1 MNKTARFAAA
11 TVLAGIA
18 LAGCVQLQPNLSG
31 SPEAP
36 YSTEI
41 RRTQAGVPHIKAAD
55 WGSLGYGFGYAQ
67 AQDNLCT
74 LADAFVTYRGE
85 RSAWFGPDARP
96 PSGASFGQPRNLDA
110 DFFFRLVDDA
120 AAVERY
126 RSAQPATLQ
135 SLIEGFAAGYNRYLG
150 DLDAGRFPNAHAA
163 CKGKPWVGRITSAD
177 VYQRLI
183 AANLGGGATRFVQQ
197 IANARPPRASSA
209 AAPGDDEATQD
220 AALDDDPSRF
230 DIGTTPGIGSN
241 ALAFG
246 APITHDDQS
255 LLFGNPHWF
264 WRGPDRF
271 YQAQLTIPG
280 VVNVAGVS
288 FLGVPVIVLGFND
301 NVAWTHT
308 VSSARRF
315 GIFQLTL
322 DPADPTRYIYDGRPE
337 PMTAVPITVQ
347 SRRPD
352 GSSETVTRTLYRTR
366 FGPVVD
372 LSSLAPGLGW
382 TAQRAYALRDV
393 NTDNDRAFLNFFAWN
408 QARSLNDFIAI
419 QKRFAAMPWVNTFA
433 IGRGDARVW
442 FADIGPMP
450 NVPDSLADACTT
462 PAGRA
467 FNGRVPGVPFLDG
480 SKSACMWRADA
491 SAVQADSLPV
501 EQMPGIARGDYV
513 GNFNDSYWLTN
524 ANAPM
529 TGYPRIAGATGT
541 QQSLRTR
548 YGHLL
553 AAQLQREPGGVTR
566 DALKSA
572 VLESGS
578 LSERL
583 FRKPLLDA
591 ACNFGDP
598 ANSLRE
604 ACDVLR
610 AWDGT
615 ANIDARG
622 ANLWDEFWV
631 RVTRIAPER
640 LYANGFDPAA
650 PLATPGGFNTS
661 NPAVVQDLK
670 QALGG
675 AVLALKLNGFALN
688 SRRGDILYS
697 TRNGARVPL
706 YGGCDE
712 AGYFTIVCARRPL
725 DPRGYPMDFNG
736 HGDSYLQV
744 VSFGQQGVEA
754 DTMLAHAESDD
765 PASPHSGDGTRLFSS
780 KTWQR
785 FPFTDQAIDADP
797 AIERTTLTGER
808 RPEPV
813 VRAVGPRRV
822 PQ

>member
-1 MNKTARFAAA
+1 MTKTATLLFAALV
-11 TVLAGIA
+11 VLAG
-18 LAGCVQLQPNLSG
+18 CMQLQPQPSATATQ
-31 SPEAP
+31 PDTP
-36 YSTEI
+36 YTAEI
-41 RRTQAGVPHIKAAD
+41 RRTQSGIPHIKAAD
-55 WGSLGYGFGYAQ
+55 WGSLGFGYGYAQ
-67 AQDNLCT
+67 AEDNLCT

-85 RSAWFGPDARP
+85 RSAWFGADARP
-96 PSGASFGQPRNLDA
+96 PAGATFGQPRNIDA
-110 DFFFRLVDDA
+110 DFFFRFIVDS

-135 SLIEGFAAGYNRYLG
+135 SLIEGFAAGYNRYLR
-150 DLDAGRFPNAHAA
+150 DLDAGRFANAHAA
-163 CKGKPWVGRITSAD
+163 CKGKPWVERITAAD

-183 AANLGGGATRFVQQ
+183 AANLAGGSTQFLQQ
-197 IANARPPRASSA
+197 IANARPPRAPSA
-209 AAPGDDEATQD
+209 EAPAAPGEVEKIT
-220 AALDDDPSRF
+220 RV
-230 DIGTTPGIGSN
+230 DIGKTPGIGSN

-246 APITHDDQS
+246 APITHDDSS

-308 VSSARRF
+308 VSTVRRF
-315 GIFQLTL
+315 GLFQLTL
-322 DPADPTRYIYDGRPE
+322 DPADPTRYVVDGRSE
-337 PMTAVPITVQ
+337 PMTPVQITVQ
-347 SRRPD
+347 TRRPD
-352 GSSETVTRTLYRTR
+352 GSTEPVTRTLYRTR

-372 LSSLAPGLGW
+372 LSSMAPGLGW
-382 TAQRAYALRDV
+382 TAQRAFALRDV
-393 NTDNDRAFLNFFAWN
+393 NAENNRAFLNFFAWN
-408 QARSLNDFIAI
+408 QARSLTDFISI

-450 NVPDSLADACTT
+450 NVPDTVLDTCTT

-467 FNGRVPGVPFLDG
+467 FAGRVPGVAFLDG
-480 SKSACMWRADA
+480 AKSACAWRVDDTAA
-491 SAVQADSLPV
+491 QAGALPV
-501 EQMPGIARGDYV
+501 DEMPSIARGDYV

-541 QQSLRTR
+541 PQSLRTR

-553 AAQLQREPGGVTR
+553 AAQLQREPGGITR
-566 DALKSA
+566 DALKTA
-572 VLESGS
+572 VLDSGS
-578 LSERL
+578 MSERL
-583 FRKPLLDA
+583 YRKPLLDA

-598 ANSLRE
+598 ANNLRE

-610 AWDGT
+610 VWDGT
-615 ANIDARG
+615 ANTDARG

-631 RVTRIAPER
+631 RLVRIAPER
-640 LYANGFDPAA
+640 LWANAFDPAK

-661 NPAVVQDLK
+661 NPSVVQDLK

-688 SRRGDILYS
+688 SRRGDILYT

-712 AGYFTIVCARRPL
+712 VGYFAVVCARRPL
-725 DPRGYPMDFNG
+725 DSRGYSMDVNG
-736 HGDSYLQV
+736 QGDSYMQV
-744 VSFGQQGVEA
+744 VSFGQQGVDA
-754 DTMLAHAESDD
+754 DTMLAHSESDD
-765 PASPHSGDGTRLFSS
+765 LASPRSGDATRLFAS
-780 KTWQR
+780 KTWSR
-785 FPFTDQAIDADP
+785 FPFTDAAIDADP
-797 AIERTTLTGER
+797 TLVRATVTGER
-808 RPEPV
+808 VQEPV
-813 VRAVGPRRV
+813 LRPVGPRRV
-822 PQ
+822 P

>member
-1 MNKTARFAAA
+1 
-11 TVLAGIA
+11 V
-18 LAGCVQLQPNLSG
+18 
-31 SPEAP
+31 
-36 YSTEI
+36 
-41 RRTQAGVPHIKAAD
+41 
-55 WGSLGYGFGYAQ
+55 
-67 AQDNLCT
+67 
-74 LADAFVTYRGE
+74 
-85 RSAWFGPDARP
+85 
-96 PSGASFGQPRNLDA
+96 
-110 DFFFRLVDDA
+110 
-120 AAVERY
+120 
-126 RSAQPATLQ
+126 
-135 SLIEGFAAGYNRYLG
+135 
-150 DLDAGRFPNAHAA
+150 
-163 CKGKPWVGRITSAD
+163 
-177 VYQRLI
+177 
-183 AANLGGGATRFVQQ
+183 NLGGGATRFVQQ

-209 AAPGDDEATQD
+209 AAPGEGEATQD

-271 YQAQLTIPG
+271 YQAHLTIPG

-308 VSSARRF
+308 VSSVRRF

-322 DPADPTRYIYDGRPE
+322 DPADPTRYVYDGRTE
-337 PMTAVPITVQ
+337 AMTAVPITVQ

-366 FGPVVD
+366 FGPAVD

-408 QARSLNDFIAI
+408 QARSLNDFVAI
-419 QKRFAAMPWVNTFA
+419 QKRFAATPWVNTFA

-450 NVPDSLADACTT
+450 NVPDALADACTT

-501 EQMPGIARGDYV
+501 EQMPSSARGDYV

-529 TGYPRIAGATGT
+529 SGYPRIAGATGA

-553 AAQLQREPGGVTR
+553 AAQLQREEGGVTR

-578 LSERL
+578 LSQRL

-598 ANSLRE
+598 ANNLRE

-661 NPAVVQDLK
+661 NPSVVQDLK

-706 YGGCDE
+706 YGGCDD

-725 DPRGYPMDFNG
+725 DARGYPMDFNG

-754 DTMLAHAESDD
+754 DTMLAHSESDD

-813 VRAVGPRRV
+813 LRAVGPRRV